1 MQKGNPGMP
10 PAPDAAHRLAAWL
23 NYLFLTHLTPTG
35 RPWTFSEVGKAT
47 DLSSAYIRLLRI
59 GSVHSDPHHALLAT
73 LAAFFDVPVDDLTR
87 IDPPPIPE
95 SPPGL
100 IKVRRMINTGDL
112 HVSRATR
119 LPSAFYLEM
128 AAAALDSLDIEKRP
142 DERDRLAQA
151 LAENAARA
159 AAPRAAFQEY
169 LEQRRRDEEEHRRAA
184 PYQPPA
190 ILRNA
195 PPPTLWRGL
204 LARLFGRRE
213 HT

>member
-1 MQKGNPGMP
+1 
-10 PAPDAAHRLAAWL
+10 
-23 NYLFLTHLTPTG
+23 
-35 RPWTFSEVGKAT
+35 
-47 DLSSAYIRLLRI
+47 
-59 GSVHSDPHHALLAT
+59 
-73 LAAFFDVPVDDLTR
+73 
-87 IDPPPIPE
+87 
-95 SPPGL
+95 
-100 IKVRRMINTGDL
+100 
-112 HVSRATR
+112 
-119 LPSAFYLEM
+119 M

-159 AAPRAAFQEY
+159 AAPRAAFQGY
-169 LEQRRRDEEEHRRAA
+169 LEQRRRDEEERRRAA

-213 HT
+213 HG

>member
-1 MQKGNPGMP
+1 MQKGNPRMP
-10 PAPDAAHRLAAWL
+10 PAPDAGRRLAAWL

-35 RPWTFSEVGKAT
+35 RPWTFSEVGNAT
-47 DLSSAYIRLLRI
+47 DLSSAYIR
-59 GSVHSDPHHALLAT
+59 
-73 LAAFFDVPVDDLTR
+73 FFDGPVDDLTR

-100 IKVRRMINTGDL
+100 TKVRRMINTGDL

-169 LEQRRRDEEEHRRAA
+169 LEQRRRDEEERRRAA

-195 PPPTLWRGL
+195 PSPTLWRGF

-213 HT
+213 HA